1 MSGIDNG
8 EEKIERVTSQI
19 AQSGAQVAIQYV
31 STQMGHLTKAVVSK
45 GLRMGVSSLQW
56 TAAAAQKP
64 GGQVSMKELTEL
76 PSQTGREVVSLD
88 DKDVM
93 HALEKN
99 LKTNG
104 VHYAIERENIGGQ
117 TQYTLHVR
125 GDDAKVVEHS
135 LKNAAETIDAKRE
148 RVQDRQPAQKP
159 ERTADAPKLQKPE
172 PKPDLAKKPEKAAP
186 TYASKRTKA
195 EQAKFQKELREKVT
209 ARAAKIK
216 AEAPKTVPTAA
227 LKIPVPG
234 LKR

>member
-8 EEKIERVTSQI
+8 EEKIEQVTSQI

-31 STQMGHLTKAVVSK
+31 TTQMGHLTRAVVAK
-45 GLRMGVSSLQW
+45 GLRVGVSSLQW
-56 TAAAAQKP
+56 TVAAAQKP
-64 GGQVSMKELTEL
+64 GGQVSMKELSDL
-76 PSQTGREVVSLD
+76 PSKTGREVVSLD

-93 HALEKN
+93 QALGKN

-104 VHYAIERENIGGQ
+104 VHYAIEREKIGAK
-117 TQYTLHVR
+117 TEYTLHVR

-135 LKNAAETIDAKRE
+135 LKKAAEAIDAKRE
-148 RVQDRQPAQKP
+148 RVQDRQPV
-159 ERTADAPKLQKPE
+159 QKPE
-172 PKPDLAKKPEKAAP
+172 PKPDLAKKPEKAVP
-186 TYASKRTKA
+186 TYASKRSKA
-195 EQAKFQKELREKVT
+195 DTAKFQKELREKVN
-209 ARAAKIK
+209 ARATKIK